1 MYLVDNREL
10 IMPNPVPTDMMIAKN
25 KEFVISQNTV
35 TWNNEVIENIKMANI
50 KNILVILK

>member
-1 MYLVDNREL
+1 
-10 IMPNPVPTDMMIAKN
+10 MMIAKN